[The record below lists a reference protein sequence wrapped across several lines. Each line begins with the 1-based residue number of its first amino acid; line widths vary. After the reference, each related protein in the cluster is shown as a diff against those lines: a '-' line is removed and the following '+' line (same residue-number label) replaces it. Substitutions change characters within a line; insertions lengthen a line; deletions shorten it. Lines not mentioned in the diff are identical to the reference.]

1 MRRVYREKS
10 FVCGDYKEVYIYPC
24 FADCVKKGRRR
35 PKAKPTPAAQKKL
48 NQRIRENNLIRLLH
62 ANFTAEDI
70 SFDLTYRD
78 GEQPS
83 TDEGAKKDVQNF
95 LRRLKRFRN
104 KAGLPELKY
113 IAVTEKG
120 SRSGRYHHHLVLSGG
135 VGIGTLAAIW
145 GKGYTKAQPLQ
156 FDETGLIGKGK
167 YLVKQAKGKD
177 KQSQYFRSFYS
188 SKNLVNPQPRKRD
201 GRFSQRK
208 VRELCED
215 PCDRAAFERLYEGY
229 AFAEAA
235 EYYNDV
241 NSGFYLEIRL
251 YRKSAKLSNKR
262 RR

>member
-1 MRRVYREKS
+1 MRRIYREKS
-10 FVCGDYKEVYIYPC
+10 FICGDYKEVYIYPC

-48 NQRIRENNLIRLLH
+48 NQRIRENNLIRLLN

-95 LRRLKRFRN
+95 LRRLK
-104 KAGLPELKY
+104 
-113 IAVTEKG
+113 
-120 SRSGRYHHHLVLSGG
+120 RYHHHLVLSGG

-177 KQSQYFRSFYS
+177 KQSQYFRSFYA
-188 SKNLVNPQPRKRD
+188 SKNLVHPQPRKRD

-208 VRELCED
+208 VRELCVD

-229 AFAEAA
+229 AFSEAA